1 MKVEQVIK
9 TLQMNPESWKVI
21 FQNTDSIV
29 FAWGEY
35 RFTRL
40 SDHFDCVMML
50 NSKHDTIKLY
60 WTADDP
66 LISQLYSGLVRHHLK
81 ASTLQR

>member
-21 FQNTDSIV
+21 FQNTESIV
-29 FAWGEY
+29 FAWGDY

-40 SDHFDCVMML
+40 SDRFDCVMML
-50 NSKHDTIKLY
+50 NSKYDEINQN
-60 WTADDP
+60 WAADDP
-66 LISQLYSGLVRHHLK
+66 LISRLYSGLVHQHLK
-81 ASTLQR
+81 VNTVRR